1 MHVAEFINNKL
12 MYKCIHVQKIKLL
25 AHVIILRT
33 QMFYF
38 WFSQWWLK
46 ITVFCD
52 TLNVLIEF
60 CVAKL
65 T

>member
-1 MHVAEFINNKL
+1 